1 MKNPCVKLVNSQNNN
16 DAQVRDVGDWIY
28 VVIEAAIP
36 HLKYLHFFMMKM
48 ASTRKKPLDP
58 TSGHL
63 YLPRALFKESV
74 INIYL
79 PLEY

>member
-58 TSGHL
+58 TS
-63 YLPRALFKESV
+63 V
-74 INIYL
+74 INIYIPRARSRVL